1 MKWNYRT
8 YGILCVPVKEGRYPA
23 LLRVPGAGV
32 RPYGGDIYTASQGA
46 ITLEIGIHGISVTM
60 EQKVYDDV
68 FNGALMNYWN
78 WGMDNRDDS
87 YYKRVIIG
95 CLRALDYIE
104 HEMYNAPDGN
114 THTLSGVNGT
124 TEVKHC
130 SIKFSSEEKSYKADF
145 LVADMNEAFGMIRR
159 HHCITIHGML
169 GSKFLRSHNIVL
181 DFQNLSAYSKDDCS
195 CDCSAAAV

>member
-1 MKWNYRT
+1 MNNKQNNLSLFAVSFAQ
-8 YGILCVPVKEGRYPA
+8 GFISPNLPIASFKQGDKDLVFLLDSGSDNNVINEG
-23 LLRVPGAGV
+23 
-32 RPYGGDIYTASQGA
+32 
-46 ITLEIGIHGISVTM
+46 
-60 EQKVYDDV
+60 
-68 FNGALMNYWN
+68 
-78 WGMDNRDDS
+78 
-87 YYKRVIIG
+87 
-95 CLRALDYIE
+95 ALDYIE

-145 LVADMNEAFGMIRR
+145 LVANMNEAFGMIKR

-181 DFQNLSAYSKDDCS
+181 DFQNLSAYSKE
-195 CDCSAAAV
+195 